1 EVVELVIGQL
11 GTADEAAEVAQV
23 AGVHAK
29 VLAIVVI
36 DAFDLAVNLAD
47 LRTSVEAGPVQRRR
61 DRSHDDRRG
70 RFGFDD
76 GGDIAARSGDG
87 RGAGQSGGGE
97 EGSSDHGNHSVFV
110 DGVDIGS
117 PSAFVP
123 WPPRF
128 SLRSCCNY
136 VTY

>member
-1 EVVELVIGQL
+1 HFEVVELVVGQL
-11 GTADEAAEVAQV
+11 GAADEAAEVAQV
-23 AGVHAK
+23 AGVHTE

-36 DAFDLAVNLAD
+36 DAFDLAIDLAE
-47 LRTSVEAGPVQRRR
+47 LGTSVEAGPVERRC
-61 DRSHDDRRG
+61 DGGHDDRRG

-110 DGVDIGS
+110 DGV
-117 PSAFVP
+117 
-123 WPPRF
+123 
-128 SLRSCCNY
+128 
-136 VTY
+136 